1 MILGLTCCTQ
11 TYIDVWKQE
20 IINSIFSNNLNII
33 QKKRLLNLMS
43 LIKQMFKKNIYLVL
57 QVQWRRENWPHS
69 SEIIFF
75 TNVLRCLRFEIKW
88 YLNKYKESK

>member
-1 MILGLTCCTQ
+1 MILVLTCCTQ
-11 TYIDVWKQE
+11 TYKDVRKQE

-57 QVQWRRENWPHS
+57 QVQ
-69 SEIIFF
+69 
-75 TNVLRCLRFEIKW
+75 
-88 YLNKYKESK
+88 